1 MLKPVGDMRPIDEA
15 LMYLNHLKG
24 MNFILVL
31 IGNGLVR
38 SLNMAS
44 SASLAYLE
52 LRLRELVMGFEDRQE
67 LINRA
72 MGILGKYV
80 REVSADELMRL
91 LYPTGTDYGLSRED
105 ANIISKYLRK
115 NSLLLI
121 TKESLNDLI
130 KADINLRDVN
140 VVVIGE

>member
-1 MLKPVGDMRPIDEA
+1 MRPIDEA